1 MENPLH
7 AAPHAQ
13 NDASKKFRS
22 AHADAAHSSRAANPK
37 PKSQP
42 EPEMHILLLNEY
54 YPPDTSATAKMAAQ
68 VAETLA
74 QRHHVTVVAGRPSYD
89 PDARYP
95 YALLR
100 RDMRNKVTVECVGS
114 TAYPRHQMP
123 HRVANYLSYLALA
136 VPRALALRPD
146 VILAMT
152 DPPVAGIAGAFIA
165 RLAGRPFVYNI
176 RDLYPDMAVGGDIVR
191 ASTWVAR
198 WESLHRRALKQAA
211 RVIVLGDDMRD
222 RILAKG
228 VAPERVVVVRD
239 GTATA
244 LAPAQMPDRDDP
256 TVQEIRQGFP
266 FVVLHAGNLGFYG
279 AWDTLLQAAEILRNE
294 NTGFVFIGDG
304 ANRAGLESAAR
315 DLPNIKF
322 APFRPVEQV
331 PHVMMAGD
339 LHIITVKRGLEG
351 VVVPSK
357 LYSTLAAGR
366 PILAVAPPESDAARI
381 VVESGCGVAADPDDP
396 AAVAAAIRELH
407 AQPARLVEMGRRARE
422 TAARYARVDELR
434 RFVAIVEDAA
444 RPSRA

>member
-1 MENPLH
+1 
-7 AAPHAQ
+7 
-13 NDASKKFRS
+13 
-22 AHADAAHSSRAANPK
+22 
-37 PKSQP
+37 
-42 EPEMHILLLNEY
+42 MHILLLNEY

-74 QRHHVTVVAGRPSYD
+74 QRQHVTVVAGRPSYD

-100 RDMRNKVTVECVGS
+100 RDIRNKVSVECVGS
-114 TAYPRHQMP
+114 TAFPRHQMP
-123 HRVANYLSYLALA
+123 RRVANYLSYLVLA
-136 VPRALALRPD
+136 IPRALALCPD

-152 DPPVAGIAGAFIA
+152 DPPIAGIAGAFIA

-176 RDLYPDMAVGGDIVR
+176 RDLYPDMAVGGDIVS
-191 ASTWVAR
+191 ASKWVAR
-198 WESLHRRALKQAA
+198 WEALHRRALKQAA

-239 GTATA
+239 GTATT
-244 LAPAQMPDRDDP
+244 LAPAQMPERSDP
-256 TVQEIRQGFP
+256 IVQEIRHGFP

-279 AWDTLLQAAEILRNE
+279 AWDTLLAAAKILSNE

-304 ANRAGLESAAR
+304 ANRAALESSAR
-315 DLPNIKF
+315 DLPNVKF

-331 PHVMMAGD
+331 AHVMMAGD
-339 LHIITVKRGLEG
+339 LHIVTVKRGLEG

-366 PILAVAPPESDAARI
+366 PILVVAPPESDAARI

-396 AAVAAAIRELH
+396 AAVAAAIKELR
-407 AQPARLVEMGRRARE
+407 AQPARLAEMGRRARE
-422 TAARYARVDELR
+422 TAAKYARVDELQ